1 MEENSLT
8 IQQSTEIEAYDEA
21 MYDREK
27 MSELM
32 DEVAWSV
39 KDYRLN
45 TKKAISADIASTA
58 RVQNQYGQYVAA
70 CEREL
75 HRKDLPEER
84 RQAILDS
91 MFEASKA
98 SEEAGAESRR
108 FQTEQLVHLRKLPWE
123 IVGVIVFVIVAGFGS
138 KAVFRTVK
146 A

>member
-1 MEENSLT
+1 
-8 IQQSTEIEAYDEA
+8 

-32 DEVAWSV
+32 DEFASSV

-58 RVQNQYGQYVAA
+58 RVQNQYAQYVAA

-84 RQAILDS
+84 RQKIMDS
-91 MFEASKA
+91 MFEAGKA
-98 SEEAGAESRR
+98 SEEAGVESRR
-108 FQTEQLVHLRKLPWE
+108 FQTEQLVQLRKLPWE
-123 IVGVIVFVIVAGFGS
+123 IVGVIALVIVAGFGS

-146 A
+146 V